1 MRIVIVGGGRVG
13 KNLLEILQPYNEVAI
28 VEKDPLRCEEL
39 ASATSALVIQGDGT
53 NPSIL
58 DEAGIQDCEALIAA
72 TGDGKANLVVCE
84 LAKRHKPIKRII
96 ARIVD
101 KGDEVIFRDLGV
113 SDVVWEVDG
122 IVGRIISSLYR
133 MDIIEVEDDVL
144 IISLRISQNDKS
156 IGKKIREL
164 RLPRRGTLLL
174 GIVRLGQWMI
184 PTGEDVVEEGDSV
197 LFLLRRKN
205 LNKVYSQFF

>member
-1 MRIVIVGGGRVG
+1 
-13 KNLLEILQPYNEVAI
+13 
-28 VEKDPLRCEEL
+28 
-39 ASATSALVIQGDGT
+39 
-53 NPSIL
+53 
-58 DEAGIQDCEALIAA
+58 
-72 TGDGKANLVVCE
+72 VCE
-84 LAKRHKPIKRII
+84 LAKRHKSIKRII

-144 IISLRISQNDKS
+144 IVSLRISQNDKS
-156 IGKKIREL
+156 VGKKIREL

-197 LFLLRRKN
+197 FFLLRRKN